1 MSQGLLGFQYEVEKK
16 ECGLTAFAGL
26 PVYLE
31 FAHVMGLMGHLKSR
45 LEIKDDDDGWSC
57 DRVIMGLVLLNLAGG
72 DCVDDL
78 RILESDEGFC
88 RVFRDIE
95 GSGLPRKV
103 RRAKVRQLNRTLG
116 ILPSPSTVF
125 RTLRMF
131 HDPSQES
138 LRESGKA
145 FIPSSNECL
154 RSLIS
159 VSKDFIAGV
168 QRRSPERAATL
179 DMDATLVE
187 TNKKD
192 ASHCYKGYKA
202 YQPFNTY
209 WAEQELIVHSE
220 FRDGN
225 VPAGFEELR
234 VFKEAIGSLPDG
246 VEKVLLRSDTAGYQ
260 QDLLM
265 YCAEAKNKRF
275 GVIEFAIGA
284 DVNPEFKKAVSEVS
298 DNDWI
303 SLGDFQEYA
312 EVCFV
317 PNWMAR
323 KKHGPCYRYIAVR
336 ERLKQQVL
344 PGMEDQLNFPF
355 QTMDMGPTRYKL
367 TAIITNR
374 DIPGDDLIKWY
385 RQRCGKSEEA
395 HSIMKEDLAGG
406 KLLSGLFGANAAWW
420 QIMILAFNLNSA
432 MKRLVLGGSWVTRR
446 LKAIR
451 FRLINLPGRVVK
463 HAGNLIIRL
472 CGANPLNNMLIEVR
486 RRILELCETG

>member
-16 ECGLTAFAGL
+16 ESGLTAMAGL

-31 FAHVMGLMGHLKSR
+31 FAHVMGLMGHLR
-45 LEIKDDDDGWSC
+45 THLEISNDDEGWRG

-88 RVFRDIE
+88 RVFREIE
-95 GSGLPRKV
+95 GSVLPGKV
-103 RRAKVRQLNRTLG
+103 RRAKNRELNKTSA
-116 ILPSPSTVF
+116 ILPSSSTVF

-131 HDPSQES
+131 HDPLQES

-145 FIPSSNECL
+145 FIPSSNERL
-154 RSLIS
+154 RGLMS
-159 VSKDFIAGV
+159 VHKDFIADV
-168 QRRSPERAATL
+168 QRRSPEKVATL

-192 ASHCYKGYKA
+192 ALHCYKGYKA

-209 WAEQELIVHSE
+209 WAEQELMVHSE

-225 VPAGFEELR
+225 VPAGFEQLR

-246 VEKVLLRSDTAGYQ
+246 VKKVFLRSDTAGYQ
-260 QDLLM
+260 QDLLK

-284 DVNPEFKKAVSEVS
+284 EVNPEFKKAVLEVP
-298 DNDWI
+298 DNEWI
-303 SLGDFQEYA
+303 SLGDSQEYA

-323 KKHGPCYRYIAVR
+323 KKHGPAYRYIAVR
-336 ERLKQQVL
+336 ELLKQQVL
-344 PGMEDQLNFPF
+344 PGMEDQLDFPF
-355 QTMDMGPTRYKL
+355 QTMDMGPVRYKL

-395 HSIMKEDLAGG
+395 HSIMKEDLSGG
-406 KLLSGLFGANAAWW
+406 KLPSGLFGANAAWW

-432 MKRLVLGGSWVTRR
+432 MKRLVLGGSWVTLR

-463 HAGNLIIRL
+463 HAGALIIKL
-472 CGANPLNNMLIEVR
+472 CGSNPLNNILIEVR
-486 RRILELCETG
+486 RRMLELCESG

>member
-16 ECGLTAFAGL
+16 ESGLTALAGL

-31 FAHVMGLMGHLKSR
+31 FAHVMGLKGHLKTS
-45 LEIKDDDDGWSC
+45 LEVSDEAEGWSA

-88 RVFRDIE
+88 RIFRDIE

-103 RRAKVRQLNRTLG
+103 RRAKMRQMKKTSV
-116 ILPSPSTVF
+116 ILPSTSTVF

-131 HDPSQES
+131 HDPSQEP

-145 FIPSSNECL
+145 FIPAPNECL
-154 RSLIS
+154 RRLMSAH
-159 VSKDFIAGV
+159 KYFIADV
-168 QRRSPERAATL
+168 QRRSPEQVATL

-192 ASHCYKGYKA
+192 ALHCYKGYKA
-202 YQPFNTY
+202 FQPLNTY
-209 WAEQELIVHSE
+209 WAEQELMIHSE

-225 VPAGFEELR
+225 VPAGFEQLR
-234 VFKEAIGSLPDG
+234 VFKESMNSLPDG
-246 VEKVLLRSDTAGYQ
+246 VKKVFLRSDTAGYQ
-260 QDLLM
+260 QDLLK
-265 YCAEAKNKRF
+265 YCAEGKNKRF
-275 GVIEFAIGA
+275 GVIEFSISA
-284 DVNPEFKKAVSEVS
+284 DVNPAFKKAVSEVS

-323 KKHGPCYRYIAVR
+323 KKHGPSYRYIAVR

-344 PGMEDQLNFPF
+344 PGMEDQLDFPF
-355 QTMDMGPTRYKL
+355 QTMDIGPTRYKL

-374 DIPGDDLIKWY
+374 DIPGDDLIKWH

-406 KLLSGLFGANAAWW
+406 KLPSGLFGVNAAWW

-463 HAGNLIIRL
+463 HAGNLIIKL
-472 CGANPLNNMLIEVR
+472 CGSNPLNNILIEAR
-486 RRILELCETG
+486 TRMLELWEPG